1 MHFITRA
8 SVVASLFAA
17 SVAFASGGPQGNTE
31 NGENIYMNGKG
42 DTVPAC
48 MSCHGETGMGD
59 DAMGTPRLAGQGYA
73 FIVKQLKDFATDK
86 REDTT
91 MYIMNAN
98 AKGLTEGEMRDL
110 AAYVNGL
117 DKDITASISDMAL
130 MTDMEIPVGVRYLGK
145 GLAQHGAPDRG
156 IPACHSCHG
165 FNGRGAAPLY
175 PVIGGQRYPY
185 LVNQLKQWR
194 DGSRANDPMSQMQ
207 IVAQKLT
214 DEDIHNVAT
223 FLNSAPRTTQG
234 NTRVPGQFPH

>member
-1 MHFITRA
+1 MHFIKRA
-8 SVVASLFAA
+8 SVAASLCVASTAFAA
-17 SVAFASGGPQGNTE
+17 GGPMGNVE

-48 MSCHGETGMGD
+48 MTCHGETGMGD

-73 FIVKQLKDFATDK
+73 FVVKQLKDFATGK

-98 AKGLTEGEMRDL
+98 AEALTDAEMRDL

-117 DKDITASISDMAL
+117 DYLSLAVSDMAL
-130 MTDMEIPVGVRYLGK
+130 MKDLEIPVGVRYLGK

-165 FNGRGAAPLY
+165 YNGRGAAPLY

-185 LVNQLKQWR
+185 LVSQLKKWR

-207 IVAQKLT
+207 VVARKMT
-214 DEDIHNVAT
+214 DDDIHNVSA
-223 FLNSAPRTTQG
+223 FLNSAPRTTMG
-234 NTRVPGQFPH
+234 NARVPGQFPH